1 MFLFK
6 WQQRWCFTRWK
17 EHPKREMHS
26 MTSSPVR
33 QRAALTSAKFHWIWL
48 IWFDWNFKIRSK
60 IESSWIYFEPFGSD
74 TVKWSSADSENETKE
89 PTHLRPKN
97 LFLNWLN
104 QVEEVQFIF
113 GVAILNLLATRFF
126 IKFRRLDRWW
136 VKQTIHQR
144 QAGRSFAYY
153 LSARVLARPRI
164 HSTEKNTQNNFGLSD
179 LNQCTQTTPLGIMR
193 QIRSNEWQRK

>member
-33 QRAALTSAKFHWIWL
+33 QRAALTSAKFHWILL
-48 IWFDWNFKIRSK
+48 IWFDWNFKLRSK
-60 IESSWIYFEPFGSD
+60 NGSSWSR
-74 TVKWSSADSENETKE
+74 ADFENETKE
-89 PTHLRPKN
+89 PTHLRPKK

-113 GVAILNLLATRFF
+113 RGAILNLLATRFF